1 MWKILIIDDH
11 RSALETL
18 SDVLQ
23 EEGYHIV
30 CAETGVA
37 GLDCFKKES
46 FQVVLLD
53 LKLPD
58 RNGLDVLKEIIESNP
73 EQRVVV
79 ITGYATVETAI
90 VALNLGAHAYT
101 TKPFNMETVKA
112 TIKQAI
118 QQHELVAKKKEVDE
132 EVRRLKEYNE
142 SILASLPYA
151 IVIFSVIIFDQSR
164 KVEYVNPVFLN
175 DFNLEK
181 EGVIS
186 RNIFEVLPFADSQKE
201 RIKIDVEHFLSGKP
215 VNPLEVTIDQRIFGY
230 RLFTV
235 SKGVGEGQKTG
246 LILRDITLEKKLQQQ
261 LIQSEKLAG
270 IGTMAMGIAHEL
282 NNPLFGIMG
291 MAEAILDEGDPLL
304 VKEYARDIIN
314 YSKTAAATVRG
325 LTAYSRS
332 TEKGDMGLLDVNE
345 RLNDAI
351 KIVKHSIEFDGIEI
365 INNYKAN
372 KKVMI
377 NSGELQQVFVNI
389 IHNAAQAMNGR
400 GGLLLSTEANDE
412 SVVVKINDSGPGI
425 SKDHIGR
432 IFDPFFTT
440 KDPDQGTGLGLTIVY
455 RIVQKYNG
463 SISVESE
470 EGKGATFMITFPIG
484 ENPTTKEVRHGISNL
499 SCR

>member
-1 MWKILIIDDH
+1 MWNILIIDDQP
-11 RSALETL
+11 SALETL
-18 SDVLQ
+18 SDILQ

-37 GLDCFKKES
+37 GLECSKKES

-58 RNGLDVLKEIIESNP
+58 RDGLDILKEIIESNP
-73 EQRVVV
+73 EQRVIV
-79 ITGYATVETAI
+79 ITGYATLENAI
-90 VALNLGAHAYT
+90 VALNQGAHAYI
-101 TKPFNMETVKA
+101 TKPFNMETIKA

-118 QQHELVAKKKEVDE
+118 QQHELAAKKKEADE

-142 SILASLPYA
+142 NILASLPYA

-164 KVEYVNPVFLN
+164 KVEYANQVFLK
-175 DFNLEK
+175 DFNLER
-181 EGVIS
+181 ETVIG
-186 RNIFEVLPFADSQKE
+186 RNLLEVLPFSDSQKE
-201 RIKIDVEHFLSGKP
+201 RIKKDLESFLSGKAIDP
-215 VNPLEVTIDQRIFGY
+215 QEVKIDHRTFGY
-230 RLFTV
+230 RLFYV
-235 SKGVGEGQKTG
+235 SKGTDEAQKTG
-246 LILRDITLEKKLQQQ
+246 LIMRDMTLEKKLQQQ

-291 MAEAILDEGDPLL
+291 MAEAIFDEDDLKL
-304 VKEYARDIIN
+304 VKEYAKDIIK
-314 YSKTAAATVRG
+314 YSKTTAAIVRG
-325 LTAYSRS
+325 LTIYSRS
-332 TEKGDMGLLDVNE
+332 TEAGDMGLMDVNDK
-345 RLNDAI
+345 LNDAI
-351 KIVKHSIEFDGIEI
+351 KMVRHSVDFDGIEV
-365 INNYKAN
+365 INDYKAD

-389 IHNAAQAMNGR
+389 IHNAAQAMDGGGR
-400 GGLLLSTEANDE
+400 LLLSTKTDDDSIA
-412 SVVVKINDSGPGI
+412 VKISDSGPGI
-425 SKDHIGR
+425 PKEHIGK

-470 EGKGATFMITFPIG
+470 EGKGATFMIKFPIG
-484 ENPTTKEVRHGISNL
+484 E
-499 SCR
+499 